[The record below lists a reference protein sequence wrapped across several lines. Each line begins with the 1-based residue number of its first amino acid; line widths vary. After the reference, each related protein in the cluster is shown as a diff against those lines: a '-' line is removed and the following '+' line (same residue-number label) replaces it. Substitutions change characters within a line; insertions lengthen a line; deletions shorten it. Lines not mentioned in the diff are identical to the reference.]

1 MGLIILCFLPTAFS
15 TKYVVSYIGQ
25 QYMGGYAQS
34 MQPYAGGYPQQPY
47 AGGYPQQPY
56 AGGYQQPQPYPG
68 PYSQPL
74 PQPYPPSYSQPLPQP
89 YPPSYSQPLPQPYPP
104 SYSQPLPQ
112 PYPPATPQTLPPEP
126 QNLLLSARLQEAFTT
141 IRQFVLDRPPVVRIL
156 IITGAI
162 VVLLLVGAGSGFVVT
177 ALLRR

>member
-1 MGLIILCFLPTAFS
+1 MGLIILCFLPTAFW

-89 YPPSYSQPLPQPYPP
+89 YPP
-104 SYSQPLPQ
+104 
-112 PYPPATPQTLPPEP
+112 ATPQTLPPDP

-141 IRQFVLDRPPVVRIL
+141 IRQVGLDRPPVVRIL
-156 IITGAI
+156 IITAPI
-162 VVLLLVGAGSGFVVT
+162 VLLLLVASG
-177 ALLRR
+177 

>member
-1 MGLIILCFLPTAFS
+1 
-15 TKYVVSYIGQ
+15 
-25 QYMGGYAQS
+25 MGGYAQS

-68 PYSQPL
+68 P
-74 PQPYPPSYSQPLPQP
+74 
-89 YPPSYSQPLPQPYPP
+89 YSQPLPQPYPP